1 VNHPASSIFNQL
13 GRGGASVFLTA
24 ALALVP
30 LAIIAAIW
38 GRIFAKAGYPSWY
51 GLVVFVP
58 GANAVAAIYFAFAQW
73 PIERE
78 MRELT
83 DRFGLNWR
91 HPTQ

>member
-1 VNHPASSIFNQL
+1 MNHPASSFLNQL
-13 GRGGASVFLTA
+13 GLGGASLLLTA
-24 ALALVP
+24 ALAVVP

-38 GRIFAKAGYPSWY
+38 GRIFAKAGYPAWY
-51 GLVVFVP
+51 GLVVFLP
-58 GANAVAAIYFAFAQW
+58 GANVIAVLYFAFAQW

-91 HPTQ
+91 RPTQ